1 MKRTYPFKKSA
12 MSQKTDMQNKYL
24 LNTAQQ
30 TSEKL
35 LLQLGSS
42 YSGLNEEYVQTM
54 RQEYGRNIISQEKKD
69 TIFKK
74 LLRSFIDPF
83 TLVLLS
89 LALISFC
96 TDVLFVGAED
106 RDFTAVIIV
115 LIMVFLSG
123 SLKFIQEIR
132 SGNAAEKLKALVK
145 TTVLV
150 EREET
155 GKQEL
160 PVSDIVQGDII
171 HLAAGDMI
179 PADVRI
185 LSSKDL
191 FISQSALTGESE
203 PVEKFPNLDADHF
216 YQTPLECPN
225 LAFMGTNV
233 ISGSATCVAVAIGND
248 TMFGTMAKSIMRPKI
263 KTGFEKGVQS
273 VSKLLIR
280 FMLVMVPIV
289 LFING
294 FTKGDWLEATLFAL
308 SVAVGLT
315 PEMLPMIVTTNL
327 AKGAAQMSK
336 KKNHY

>member
-115 LIMVFLSG
+115 LIMVF
-123 SLKFIQEIR
+123 
-132 SGNAAEKLKALVK
+132 
-145 TTVLV
+145 
-150 EREET
+150 
-155 GKQEL
+155 
-160 PVSDIVQGDII
+160 
-171 HLAAGDMI
+171 
-179 PADVRI
+179 
-185 LSSKDL
+185 
-191 FISQSALTGESE
+191 
-203 PVEKFPNLDADHF
+203 
-216 YQTPLECPN
+216 
-225 LAFMGTNV
+225 
-233 ISGSATCVAVAIGND
+233 
-248 TMFGTMAKSIMRPKI
+248 
-263 KTGFEKGVQS
+263 
-273 VSKLLIR
+273 
-280 FMLVMVPIV
+280 
-289 LFING
+289 
-294 FTKGDWLEATLFAL
+294 
-308 SVAVGLT
+308 
-315 PEMLPMIVTTNL
+315 
-327 AKGAAQMSK
+327 
-336 KKNHY
+336 

>member
-96 TDVLFVGAED
+96 TDVLFVSAED

-115 LIMVFLSG
+115 F
-123 SLKFIQEIR
+123 
-132 SGNAAEKLKALVK
+132 
-145 TTVLV
+145 
-150 EREET
+150 
-155 GKQEL
+155 
-160 PVSDIVQGDII
+160 
-171 HLAAGDMI
+171 
-179 PADVRI
+179 
-185 LSSKDL
+185 
-191 FISQSALTGESE
+191 
-203 PVEKFPNLDADHF
+203 
-216 YQTPLECPN
+216 
-225 LAFMGTNV
+225 
-233 ISGSATCVAVAIGND
+233 
-248 TMFGTMAKSIMRPKI
+248 
-263 KTGFEKGVQS
+263 
-273 VSKLLIR
+273 
-280 FMLVMVPIV
+280 
-289 LFING
+289 
-294 FTKGDWLEATLFAL
+294 
-308 SVAVGLT
+308 
-315 PEMLPMIVTTNL
+315 
-327 AKGAAQMSK
+327 
-336 KKNHY
+336 

>member
-106 RDFTAVIIV
+106 RDFTAVIIDYG
-115 LIMVFLSG
+115 LF
-123 SLKFIQEIR
+123 KR
-132 SGNAAEKLKALVK
+132 KLKIHSRN
-145 TTVLV
+145 TVWQCC
-150 EREET
+150 
-155 GKQEL
+155 GKIE
-160 PVSDIVQGDII
+160 S
-171 HLAAGDMI
+171 
-179 PADVRI
+179 
-185 LSSKDL
+185 SSKNH
-191 FISQSALTGESE
+191 G
-203 PVEKFPNLDADHF
+203 
-216 YQTPLECPN
+216 
-225 LAFMGTNV
+225 
-233 ISGSATCVAVAIGND
+233 SGRA
-248 TMFGTMAKSIMRPKI
+248 
-263 KTGFEKGVQS
+263 
-273 VSKLLIR
+273 
-280 FMLVMVPIV
+280 
-289 LFING
+289 
-294 FTKGDWLEATLFAL
+294 
-308 SVAVGLT
+308 
-315 PEMLPMIVTTNL
+315 
-327 AKGAAQMSK
+327 
-336 KKNHY
+336 